1 MKTKLA
7 LLCLGTA
14 TALTAGAQAPVTTN
28 EIRLP
33 DGTVTNR
40 DALLRDIL
48 RRTTNPPTNMTPPTV
63 PMSTLPITNRPVR
76 PVPTTVPSQP
86 SAPTVPATRPAN
98 LVPPAPQAPTLT
110 PPAPAAPTVT
120 VAPSA
125 PPAPAAPGAPT
136 ATLAKAPETPAAPEA
151 FYEPGLSKIQGMGLE
166 QFLSEIYAPAV
177 EKTLLRPASL
187 PDVKLSLTLKN
198 KLTKTEFIQML
209 DHLLALNG
217 ISTVPVG
224 EKFITV
230 IAEAQAGQQAAK
242 FNTKESKDLPEAA
255 QFITQVVQLKYV
267 RPSQL
272 TPILTPFQKN
282 ANAIVPF
289 EDTGVLVIRDYAINV
304 KRMLEIIEKVDVVSS
319 FDIVDELIP
328 IKYALAGDIASVLGQ
343 LAGGGVATGG
353 STRSQGVPGTP
364 SAIST
369 RRAGGS
375 VSGSFNQPGA
385 GGIGSVGGVGGIGQ
399 QSLGGIGGFGGT
411 SGVGGA
417 GVLGGT
423 RTDFQNRLTQLVQRA
438 TSGTGDFQLLGE
450 VKIIPDERTNSLLV
464 FATRADMTRIKD
476 IISKLDVVLAQVLI
490 EALILDVNLS
500 DDFLLSFTYG
510 QRPQTVNDNKIGGV
524 AMNNGALS
532 TGQQFLQQVLTNG
545 IANYPTGDGLAYF
558 GNINDKWDM
567 AVSALS
573 KDNNFKVLARP
584 RVQTSHA
591 VPASIFV
598 GETRPYVTGTF
609 FNGGLGGQGSSS
621 QYQQTQIGLTL
632 QVLPLINQE
641 GLVVMDIQQQVQ
653 QIGGFEEIDGNR
665 VPITQDE
672 NSSAKVAVRDR
683 ETIILGGF
691 IRDAKSETRSG
702 VPYLKD
708 IPLLGYLFRSTTD
721 RNERRELLVL
731 IRPTVLA
738 TPEAAALKAQEI
750 RTEMPTVN
758 QVEKDIREREQKLLK
773 KSPPPKTTQLQ

>member
-1 MKTKLA
+1 
-7 LLCLGTA
+7 
-14 TALTAGAQAPVTTN
+14 
-28 EIRLP
+28 
-33 DGTVTNR
+33 
-40 DALLRDIL
+40 
-48 RRTTNPPTNMTPPTV
+48 
-63 PMSTLPITNRPVR
+63 
-76 PVPTTVPSQP
+76 
-86 SAPTVPATRPAN
+86 
-98 LVPPAPQAPTLT
+98 
-110 PPAPAAPTVT
+110 
-120 VAPSA
+120 
-125 PPAPAAPGAPT
+125 
-136 ATLAKAPETPAAPEA
+136 
-151 FYEPGLSKIQGMGLE
+151 
-166 QFLSEIYAPAV
+166 
-177 EKTLLRPASL
+177 
-187 PDVKLSLTLKN
+187 
-198 KLTKTEFIQML
+198 
-209 DHLLALNG
+209 
-217 ISTVPVG
+217 VG

-304 KRMLEIIEKVDVVSS
+304 KRMLEVIEKVDVISS
-319 FDIVDELIP
+319 FDIVDEFIP
-328 IKYALAGDIASVLGQ
+328 IKYALAGDIAAVLGQ
-343 LAGGGVATGG
+343 LAGGGVAAGG
-353 STRSQGVPGTP
+353 GTRSTGVPGTP

-375 VSGSFNQPGA
+375 VSGSFLQPGA
-385 GGIGSVGGVGGIGQ
+385 GGIGSVGGAGGIGQ
-399 QSLGGIGGFGGT
+399 PGINQPGIGGIGGLGGT
-411 SGVGGA
+411 TGIGGA
-417 GVLGGT
+417 TGALGGT

-438 TSGTGDFQLLGE
+438 TAGAGDFQLLGE

-464 FATRADMTRIKD
+464 FATRADMDRIKD
-476 IISKLDVVLAQVLI
+476 IVAKLDVVLAQVLI
-490 EALILDVNLS
+490 EALILDVNLA
-500 DDFLLSFTYG
+500 DDFSLSFAYG
-510 QRPQTVNDNKIGGV
+510 QRPQTVNNNKIGGQV
-524 AMNNGALS
+524 NNNGALS
-532 TGQQFLQQVLTNG
+532 TGQQFLANTLSNG
-545 IANYPTGDGLAYF
+545 IVNYPAGGGISYF
-558 GNINDKWDM
+558 GSINDKWDM
-567 AVSALS
+567 AVSALAS
-573 KDNNFKVLARP
+573 DNNFKVLARP

-591 VPASIFV
+591 VPANIFV

-609 FNGGLGGQGSSS
+609 FNGGLGGTGSSS

-653 QIGGFEEIDGNR
+653 QIGGFEVIDGNR

-683 ETIILGGF
+683 ETIVLGGF
-691 IRDAKSETRSG
+691 IRDSKTEGNSG

-708 IPLLGYLFRSTTD
+708 IPLLGYLFRSTTS

-758 QVEKDIREREQKLLK
+758 QVEKDIREREQKMLK
-773 KSPPPKTTQLQ
+773 KAPPPKTTSLK